1 MGSKTAS
8 ESTKRSGPLHFT
20 ELPRELHKEIVS
32 HVSVDQLPNTPS
44 VPTPLR
50 KPRLTDLAVALQCSQ
65 ADLICLSLVSKHFHD
80 LSAAELYRNFH
91 IVFPDEDDPA
101 FDSPVD
107 GLAGGLET
115 FVTSEYD
122 YAKHL
127 RDISLDTLSAGIKA
141 EQAYKPYVYNV
152 SCGKFMNTLLLM
164 TLRKAKAL
172 EKFRY
177 AEPLPFPQFA
187 TLMG

>member
-1 MGSKTAS
+1 M
-8 ESTKRSGPLHFT
+8 
-20 ELPRELHKEIVS
+20 
-32 HVSVDQLPNTPS
+32 
-44 VPTPLR
+44 
-50 KPRLTDLAVALQCSQ
+50 LTDPLVALQCSQ

-80 LSAAELYRNFH
+80 LAAAELYRNFQ

-101 FDSPVD
+101 YDSPVD

-115 FVTSEYD
+115 FVTSEYN

-141 EQAYKPYVYNV
+141 EQAYKPYIYNV

-177 AEPLPFPQFA
+177 AALLFFPH
-187 TLMG
+187 